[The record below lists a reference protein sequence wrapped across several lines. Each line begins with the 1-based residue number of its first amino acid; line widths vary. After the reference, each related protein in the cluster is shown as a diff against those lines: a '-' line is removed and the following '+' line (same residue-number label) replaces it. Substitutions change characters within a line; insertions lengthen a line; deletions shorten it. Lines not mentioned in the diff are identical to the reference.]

1 MATTIT
7 TVSVSPKNAA
17 GLREVRDEES
27 LPSMDAALEKLL
39 TERGD

>member
-7 TVSVSPKNAA
+7 TVSVGPESAEA
-17 GLREVRDEES
+17 LRGYRDDHN

-39 TERGD
+39 SDRGE